1 VRAIVTTELDTGTPS
16 PEPPHAA
23 IASAASGHPID
34 VPSFV
39 MTFICS
45 FLGGQCTLPA
55 DAVDWSTAEE
65 TRTMSNPCSSLVS
78 KRSQSTLAA
87 SAVLAVLLFGCKKD
101 DQAGFSGGYQV
112 GQTGA
117 GAGGAPM
124 GQAGSPATP
133 AGGAPAAA
141 GGAPAAGAAGGGLG
155 APPAGPVAQRLD
167 ATAAAAIRPVLDQ
180 LAKDQTQPGA
190 KPVGETLVGNFG
202 TGQTLETQVLLQPNK
217 CYTVVATALPPV
229 TDVNVQLVLMTPL
242 PGMTPVLAVDQ
253 DSGPNAVLGKKA
265 TCYKWMFGN
274 IPASA
279 KVVVQV
285 TGGSGLVAAQTYEK

>member
-1 VRAIVTTELDTGTPS
+1 
-16 PEPPHAA
+16 
-23 IASAASGHPID
+23 
-34 VPSFV
+34 
-39 MTFICS
+39 
-45 FLGGQCTLPA
+45 
-55 DAVDWSTAEE
+55 
-65 TRTMSNPCSSLVS
+65 MSMLCSSLVS

-101 DQAGFSGGYQV
+101 DQAGFSGGYQA
-112 GQTGA
+112 GQTG
-117 GAGGAPM
+117 GAGGAPVA
-124 GQAGSPATP
+124 QAGSPPTP

-253 DSGPNAVLGKKA
+253 DSGPTAVLGKKA

>member
-1 VRAIVTTELDTGTPS
+1 MA
-16 PEPPHAA
+16 
-23 IASAASGHPID
+23 
-34 VPSFV
+34 
-39 MTFICS
+39 
-45 FLGGQCTLPA
+45 
-55 DAVDWSTAEE
+55 
-65 TRTMSNPCSSLVS
+65 
-78 KRSQSTLAA
+78 
-87 SAVLAVLLFGCKKD
+87 
-101 DQAGFSGGYQV
+101 QAG
-112 GQTGA
+112 A
-117 GAGGAPM
+117 
-124 GQAGSPATP
+124 PATP

-141 GGAPAAGAAGGGLG
+141 GGAPAAGGAGGIG

-202 TGQTLETQVLLQPNK
+202 TGQTLDTQVLLQPNK

-229 TDVNVQLVLMTPL
+229 TEVNVQLVLMTPL

-253 DSGPNAVLGKKA
+253 DSGPTAVLGKKA
-265 TCYKWMFGN
+265 TCYKWMFGT

-285 TGGSGLVAAQTYEK
+285 TGGTGLVAAQTYEK